1 MGNNFKFVAG
11 ALTLVGLGMLG
22 FSFYGD
28 YKTSKISEASNDSNN
43 FQPPQP
49 GTGAVNNNNNTT
61 SESNK
66 NAEIINKLNQIPGV
80 HVIGGGGLGFFDN
93 QFKQNQTTSGQN
105 PNQTNNSANVQKED
119 FAQKFTKGVEKF
131 KQISA
136 GVFSAITAVALVIQS
151 ISGITNYIKG
161 NTKTVQIPNNNNN
174 GFFNNNS
181 NGFSNINNNGYFKNQ
196 YAASQQVFLENNRKQ
211 GFGADENGVIKTDP
225 SIPYAFVRV
234 APQCYSFVPKSSIP
248 GYVD

>member
-1 MGNNFKFVAG
+1 MGNSFKIVAR

-22 FSFYGD
+22 FSFYND
-28 YKTSKISEASNDSNN
+28 YKISEASNNGNDL
-43 FQPPQP
+43 QPPQP
-49 GTGAVNNNNNTT
+49 GTGTGTVNNNTT
-61 SESNK
+61 SETNK

-93 QFKQNQTTSGQN
+93 QFKQNQTNLGQN
-105 PNQTNNSANVQKED
+105 PSQTNNSANVQKED

-174 GFFNNNS
+174 GFFNNN